1 MTTHRPTT
9 ISFDIGYTLIEPHM
23 EAPAIVTTLL
33 NDLGVE
39 RDPATLDAAYRR
51 AERVFIED
59 YLRPLND
66 TWTADAHIERFYT
79 RYYVQLLA
87 DLGVNDPNAQHARTI
102 IARYLDPANW
112 RTYADVL
119 PALDA
124 LRAQGYHLG
133 AASDWGTNLIRI
145 LHTLG
150 LSRYLEWVVISGAV
164 GAAKPS
170 PHFYELMVRRAG
182 VPAAQIVHVGDSYYG
197 DVQGARTVGAGVIL
211 IDRARRWPRLD
222 VPVIHDLG
230 QLADRLNL
238 IPSQSSTLIP

>member
-1 MTTHRPTT
+1 M
-9 ISFDIGYTLIEPHM
+9 GYTLIEPHM

-33 NDLGVE
+33 VDLGMQP
-39 RDPATLDAAYRR
+39 DDATLQAAYER
-51 AERVFIED
+51 AERLFIED
-59 YLRPLND
+59 YLRPLNN

-87 DLGVNDPNAQHARTI
+87 DLGVDDSDAQHARTI
-102 IARYLDPANW
+102 IARYLAPSNW
-112 RTYADVL
+112 RIYPDVL

-145 LHTLG
+145 LHALG

-170 PHFYELMVRRAG
+170 PHFYDLMVRRAG

-197 DVQGARTVGAGVIL
+197 DVRGARTVGAHAVL
-211 IDRARRWPRLD
+211 IDRAQRWPRLD
-222 VPVIHDLG
+222 VPVIHDLRA
-230 QLADRLNL
+230 LTDLLNNYSTF
-238 IPSQSSTLIP
+238 PSNP

>member
-1 MTTHRPTT
+1 MERPTT
-9 ISFDIGYTLIEPHM
+9 ISFDIGYTLIEPHK
-23 EAPAIVTTLL
+23 EAPEIVTTLL
-33 NDLGVE
+33 TDVGVE
-39 RDPATLDAAYRR
+39 HDPATLDAAYRR
-51 AERVFIED
+51 AERVFIAN
-59 YLRPLND
+59 YLQPLND

-87 DLGVNDPNAQHARTI
+87 DLGVDDPDARHARTI
-102 IARYLDPANW
+102 ITRYLDPANW
-112 RTYADVL
+112 RTYGDVF

-145 LHTLG
+145 LHALG
-150 LSRYLEWVVISGAV
+150 LSRYLEWIVVSGAV

-170 PHFYELMVRRAG
+170 PHFYDLMVRRAG
-182 VPAAQIVHVGDSYYG
+182 VPATEIVHVGDSYYG
-197 DVQGARTVGAGVIL
+197 DVQGARTVGAHAIL

-230 QLADRLNL
+230 QLADLVNLVPPQSPTLN
-238 IPSQSSTLIP
+238 S

>member
-1 MTTHRPTT
+1 MIQYATT
-9 ISFDIGYTLIEPHM
+9 ISFDIGYTLIEPHL

-33 NDLGVE
+33 ADLGVE
-39 RDPATLDAAYRR
+39 RDAATLHAAYRR

-59 YLRPLND
+59 YLQPLND

-87 DLGVNDPNAQHARTI
+87 DLGVADPGAQHARTI

-112 RTYADVL
+112 RTYGDVI

-133 AASDWGTNLIRI
+133 AASDWGTNLILI
-145 LHTLG
+145 LRALG

-170 PHFYELMVRRAG
+170 PHFYELMVQRAG
-182 VPAAQIVHVGDSYYG
+182 VPAQQIVHVGDSYYG
-197 DVQGARTVGAGVIL
+197 DVQGARTVGAHAVL
-211 IDRARRWPRLD
+211 LDRARRWPRLD
-222 VPVIHDLG
+222 VPVIHNLG
-230 QLADRLNL
+230 ELADRLRR
-238 IPSQSSTLIP
+238 ISSQSTALTP

>member
-1 MTTHRPTT
+1 MTQRPTT

-23 EAPAIVTTLL
+23 EAPEIVTTLL
-33 NDLGVE
+33 ADLGVE
-39 RDPATLDAAYRR
+39 RDAAMLHAAYQR

-59 YLRPLND
+59 YLRPLNE

-87 DLGVNDPNAQHARTI
+87 DLGVADPDARHARTI

-124 LRAQGYHLG
+124 LSAQGYHLG

-145 LHTLG
+145 LHALG

-170 PHFYELMVRRAG
+170 PHFYELMVQRAG
-182 VPAAQIVHVGDSYYG
+182 VPATRIVHVGDSYYG
-197 DVQGARTVGAGVIL
+197 DVQGARTVGAHAIL
-211 IDRARRWPRLD
+211 IDRARRWPQLD
-222 VPVIHDLG
+222 VPVIHDLHE
-230 QLADRLNL
+230 LADLLHTN
-238 IPSQSSTLIP
+238 SSSPRRV